1 MINLLSNVA
10 KYTPEDC
17 TVSIGTKR
25 LGNTVEISVVDT
37 GDGLS
42 DEKLTH
48 LLEPFWRAD
57 KSRTKEGDSKMGWGL
72 GLSFVQRVI
81 EAHNGTVELS
91 HTHPTGLTV
100 LLKIPISN

>member
-1 MINLLSNVA
+1 M
-10 KYTPEDC
+10 
-17 TVSIGTKR
+17 
-25 LGNTVEISVVDT
+25 DT

-42 DEKLTH
+42 DEELTH

-57 KSRTKEGDSKMGWGL
+57 KSRTKEGDSKTGWGL